1 MKRLATWRERVE
13 QRATS
18 LQRVEQRATWRERVE
33 QRATSRQRVEFITPP
48 AHAGRLAPSVY
59 AAFAHI
65 APSLPVVA
73 PCLPSPDRHR

>member
-13 QRATS
+13 QRATWR
-18 LQRVEQRATWRERVE
+18 QRVVE
-33 QRATSRQRVEFITPP
+33 QRATSRERVEFITPL
-48 AHAGRLAPSVY
+48 AKAGRLAPSVY